1 MIENT
6 IQQLQLNSTKD
17 LVTAVFIMQNPSNDF
32 KSDCIKESCQT
43 KTRLKGE
50 MNQQH
55 ALKIAFENLILAEA
69 NWVVCWQDLRE
80 SLRLPFTLL
89 ALLLYIQPTAWRG
102 FPLHFFPICDVK
114 VSASLLRQDPTR
126 KTSTAPKLKGRT
138 AAKLSFTPDESKHPP
153 RSLWG

>member
-1 MIENT
+1 MLDMIENT

-17 LVTAVFIMQNPSNDF
+17 LVTAVFIMQKPSNDF

-69 NWVVCWQDLRE
+69 N
-80 SLRLPFTLL
+80 
-89 ALLLYIQPTAWRG
+89 
-102 FPLHFFPICDVK
+102 
-114 VSASLLRQDPTR
+114 
-126 KTSTAPKLKGRT
+126 
-138 AAKLSFTPDESKHPP
+138 
-153 RSLWG
+153 